1 MHMAKRKLLPLLL
14 TAACVTLF
22 SYPARAEKI
31 SPVPKWQR
39 LELSFKSGVSY
50 TNPLHEAEMRVLFVS
65 PLGETNRVYGFWD
78 GGKTW
83 RVRFQPGF
91 PGRWTYYTM
100 CSDTANRGL
109 HEQTGSFLCTAT
121 KGEASFDLH
130 GPVQVARS
138 QKHLEHADR
147 TPFLWL
153 GDAAWSAALKSTAA
167 DWEELVQTRAKQKFN
182 AVQWRLN
189 PELREPKQAAF
200 TSRDGFSLNL
210 EVLRQLDKKIAAA
223 NRAGLLCAIAPL
235 WEISDRSEEQLP
247 EEQAVR
253 LLRHVVARW
262 GADDVAWIIAF
273 ESDSTGAPAT
283 RWQNIGRA
291 VFNQVTHAPVVLLPG
306 ESVWV
311 FDAFRRERWVDVL
324 GVQTTTVANESSL
337 PWLLNGPLTLERQ
350 KIPAHPLVT
359 IAPPAEVA
367 TKPNSQQVTA
377 ELARR
382 LLWWSVL
389 LNTPAGV
396 SYQAQDVAD
405 WTTTS
410 TPGKS
415 AAWREALSLPGANAM
430 APLAGTFAG
439 KDFWRLEPSSQAL
452 VASAGLAAEQQIVA
466 ASTEAREFSLVYT
479 PEARIVNLALPNA
492 MTSVKANWHNPRT
505 GENLPAKAINPTAIA
520 QRFTTPSAGD
530 WLLVLQKTSGRALVA
545 EAKKPA
551 LKIDKRQ
558 GD

>member
-430 APLAGTFAG
+430 APLAGPFAG